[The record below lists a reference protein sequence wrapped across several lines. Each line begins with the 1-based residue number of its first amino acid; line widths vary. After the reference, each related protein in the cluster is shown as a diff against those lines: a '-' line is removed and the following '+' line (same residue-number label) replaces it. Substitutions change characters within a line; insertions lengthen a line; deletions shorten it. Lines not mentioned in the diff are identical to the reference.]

1 MSSQVSADLVPVQD
15 NNMSKENWHLA
26 DFDPDMWGDIILSS
40 PAETDMDAGTQLE
53 YEELKEEVRRMVVT
67 NMDKPSQ
74 KVHVID
80 AVQRLGVAYH
90 FEKEIEEALQ
100 IINHAQVDD
109 DLYTTAVRFRLLREH
124 GFNVHCDT
132 FNKFKDENGKF
143 KESLIGDVKGILE
156 LYEAANF
163 QVHGDNILEE
173 ALSFTK
179 FHLKLAEPKADY
191 PLSTQIVDALNRP
204 LLKSLPRVVART
216 YIPIYEGYGTLDQN
230 LLKFAKL
237 DFRTVQHVH
246 KEEIRR

>member
-1 MSSQVSADLVPVQD
+1 
-15 NNMSKENWHLA
+15 
-26 DFDPDMWGDIILSS
+26 
-40 PAETDMDAGTQLE
+40 
-53 YEELKEEVRRMVVT
+53 MVVT

-90 FEKEIEEALQ
+90 FEKEIEEVLQ

-109 DLYTTAVRFRLLREH
+109 DLYTTSVRFRLLREY
-124 GFNVHCDT
+124 GFNVHCGPVLPVRQIHPNHVLRELPDLALQQSVIDRLSSRLPSPITQTITDT

-163 QVHGDNILEE
+163 QVHGENILEE

-191 PLSTQIVDALNRP
+191 PLSTQIADALNRP
-204 LLKSLPRVVART
+204 LLKSLPRVVATT
-216 YIPIYEGYGTLDQN
+216 YIPIYEGYGTIDQN

-237 DFRTVQHVH
+237 DFKTVQHLH
-246 KEEIRR
+246 KEEIKEIRR